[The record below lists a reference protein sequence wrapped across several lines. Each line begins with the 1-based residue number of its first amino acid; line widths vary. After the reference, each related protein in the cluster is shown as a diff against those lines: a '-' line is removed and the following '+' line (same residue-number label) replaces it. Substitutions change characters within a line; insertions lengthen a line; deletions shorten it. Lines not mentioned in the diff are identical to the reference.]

1 MIWHR
6 AKLGMAMLI
15 LSESVF
21 FFMLIL
27 AFIYFRNES
36 LATASAS
43 LRLGAATAYT
53 LCLLMSGFTM
63 WRKWLVPTILLGAVF
78 FIGKGGEYLRLVRSG
93 ITIGN
98 GLFGTTFFTLTGIH
112 GLHVL
117 LGLLLLGAAFWKK
130 LSIQSVAMFW
140 YFVASVWIAIFSV
153 VYLWTFL

>member
-1 MIWHR
+1 MTWSR
-6 AKLGMAMLI
+6 AILGMAMLL

-36 LATASAS
+36 LTTASTT
-43 LRLGAATAYT
+43 LRLGTSSVYT
-53 LCLLMSGFTM
+53 LCLLASGFTM
-63 WRKWLVPTILLGAVF
+63 WRKWLVPTILLGAAF
-78 FIGKGGEYLRLVRSG
+78 FIGQGSEYLRLVQSG
-93 ITIGN
+93 VTIGN

-117 LGLLLLGAAFWKK
+117 LGLLLLRAAFCKK
-130 LSIQSVAMFW
+130 LALQSIAMFW
-140 YFVASVWIAIFSV
+140 YFVAAVWIAIFSI